1 LNANAG
7 WSANLQHEFVRR
19 RRWVIIVTIIAARC
33 SAKLTISLETAHAMN
48 AAEHPQPLP
57 THLGTDPAPAEA
69 PVRSGPELSVV
80 VPTFNERE
88 NIAELIGRLAVCL
101 RDHSW
106 EVVFV
111 DDDSP
116 DGTADLVREHAV
128 ADSRVR
134 CIQRIG
140 RRGLSSACVEGML
153 ATTAPYLA
161 VIDADMQHD
170 ERLLP
175 QMLDTL
181 KQGDVDIVVGSRYA
195 PGGDIGDW
203 DAQRAR
209 MSRLAVRLSRL
220 LVPAELTDPMSGFFM
235 MRRSVLD
242 GSVRRLS
249 AIGFKILTDLFASF
263 PQPLR
268 FKELAY
274 RFSLRRAGES
284 KLDSVTAW
292 EYGMLLLDKLIG
304 RWIPVRFLAFSIVGT
319 MGVAVHFAVLTLV
332 FQGLHRGFVEGQAA
346 ATLGAMT
353 FNYAVNNVLTYR
365 DMRLRGA
372 RWLRGWAS
380 FVLACSIGGFANVG
394 VASAAFGLGHG
405 WFPAAIA
412 GILVGAV
419 WNYAVTM
426 MLTWGRARR

>member
-1 LNANAG
+1 
-7 WSANLQHEFVRR
+7 
-19 RRWVIIVTIIAARC
+19 
-33 SAKLTISLETAHAMN
+33 MN
-48 AAEHPQPLP
+48 AAEHDQRLQTNLGSAMP
-57 THLGTDPAPAEA
+57 TQAEA

-88 NIAELIGRLAVCL
+88 NIAELLGRLVTCL
-101 RDHSW
+101 GNRSW

-116 DGTADLVREHAV
+116 DGTADLVREHAA

-134 CIQRIG
+134 CLQRIG

-175 QMLDTL
+175 QMLDIL
-181 KQGDVDIVVGSRYA
+181 KQGDIDIVVGSRYA

-203 DAQRAR
+203 NERRAR
-209 MSRLAVRLSRL
+209 MSRLAVRLSRV

-242 GSVRRLS
+242 GSVRQLS
-249 AIGFKILTDLFASF
+249 AIGFKILTDIFASF
-263 PQPLR
+263 PQSLR
-268 FKELAY
+268 FKELPY
-274 RFSLRRAGES
+274 RFRVRRAGES

-292 EYGMLLLDKLIG
+292 DYGMLLLDKLIG

-332 FQGLHRGFVEGQAA
+332 FQGLHRSFVAGQAV

-372 RWLRGWAS
+372 RWLRGWVS

-394 VASAAFGLGHG
+394 VASAVFGFGRG

-426 MLTWGRARR
+426 MLTWGRSRR

>member
-1 LNANAG
+1 M
-7 WSANLQHEFVRR
+7 R
-19 RRWVIIVTIIAARC
+19 
-33 SAKLTISLETAHAMN
+33 HAMN
-48 AAEHPQPLP
+48 AAEHRRPLE
-57 THLGTDPAPAEA
+57 TYFERAAPAEGA
-69 PVRSGPELSVV
+69 VRRSPELSIV

-88 NIAELIGRLAVCL
+88 NIAELIGRLVVCL
-101 RDHSW
+101 ENRSW

-116 DGTADLVREHAV
+116 DGTADVVREHAA

-134 CIQRIG
+134 GVQRIG

-161 VIDADMQHD
+161 VIDADLQHD

-175 QMLDTL
+175 RMLDTL
-181 KQGDVDIVVGSRYA
+181 KQGDTDIVVGSRYA
-195 PGGDIGDW
+195 PGGDISDW

-242 GSVRRLS
+242 GSVYKLS
-249 AIGFKILTDLFASF
+249 AIGFKILTDVFASF
-263 PQPLR
+263 PRPLR
-268 FKELAY
+268 FKELAF
-274 RFSLRRAGES
+274 RFRARRAGES

-292 EYGMLLLDKLIG
+292 DYVMLLLDKLIG
-304 RWIPVRFLAFSIVGT
+304 RWIPVRFLAFSIVGA

-332 FQGLHRGFVEGQAA
+332 FQGLHRGFVAGQAA
-346 ATLGAMT
+346 ATLSAMT
-353 FNYAVNNVLTYR
+353 FNYTVNNILTYR
-365 DMRLRGA
+365 DMRLRGV

-380 FVLACSIGGFANVG
+380 FVLACSIGGFANLG
-394 VASAAFGLGHG
+394 VASAAYGLGHG
-405 WFPAAIA
+405 WVPAAFA
-412 GILVGAV
+412 GILGGAG
-419 WNYAVTM
+419 WDY
-426 MLTWGRARR
+426 

>member
-1 LNANAG
+1 
-7 WSANLQHEFVRR
+7 
-19 RRWVIIVTIIAARC
+19 
-33 SAKLTISLETAHAMN
+33 MN
-48 AAEHPQPLP
+48 VAEHHQPLEAY
-57 THLGTDPAPAEA
+57 LESAVPAQAEA
-69 PVRSGPELSVV
+69 PVRSGPELSII
-80 VPTFNERE
+80 VPTFNERD

-101 RDHSW
+101 RNRSW

-111 DDDSP
+111 DDESP
-116 DGTADLVREHAV
+116 DGTAELVREHAA

-134 CIQRIG
+134 CLQRIG

-161 VIDADMQHD
+161 VIDADLQHD

-181 KQGDVDIVVGSRYA
+181 KQGDTDIVVGSRYA
-195 PGGDIGDW
+195 PGGDISDW
-203 DAQRAR
+203 NTQRAR
-209 MSRLAVRLSRL
+209 MSRVAIRLSRL

-242 GSVRRLS
+242 GSVHQLS
-249 AIGFKILTDLFASF
+249 AIGFKILTDVFASY

-274 RFSLRRAGES
+274 RFRVRRAGES

-292 EYGMLLLDKLIG
+292 DYVMLLLDKLIG
-304 RWIPVRFLAFSIVGT
+304 RWIPVRFLAFSIVGS
-319 MGVAVHFAVLTLV
+319 MGVAVHFAVLALV
-332 FQGLHRGFVEGQAA
+332 FQGLHRSFVEGQTV
-346 ATLGAMT
+346 ATLAAMT

-394 VASAAFGLGHG
+394 IASAAYGLGRG
-405 WFPAAIA
+405 WFPAAFA

-419 WNYAVTM
+419 WNYAVTK
-426 MLTWGRARR
+426 MLTWGRSRR

>member
-1 LNANAG
+1 
-7 WSANLQHEFVRR
+7 
-19 RRWVIIVTIIAARC
+19 
-33 SAKLTISLETAHAMN
+33 MN
-48 AAEHPQPLP
+48 AAEHHRPLVS
-57 THLGTDPAPAEA
+57 HLDNAVPMHTQAS
-69 PVRSGPELSVV
+69 VRSGPELSVI

-88 NIAELIGRLAVCL
+88 NIAELIDRLVLCL
-101 RDHSW
+101 GNRSW
-106 EVVFV
+106 EVIFV

-116 DGTADLVREHAV
+116 DGTADLVREHAA

-134 CIQRIG
+134 CLQRIG

-153 ATTAPYLA
+153 ATQAPYLA

-181 KQGDVDIVVGSRYA
+181 KQSDADIVVGSRYA
-195 PGGDIGDW
+195 PGGDISEW
-203 DAQRAR
+203 NARRAR
-209 MSRLAVRLSRL
+209 MSHLAVRLSRAV
-220 LVPAELTDPMSGFFM
+220 VPAELTDPMSGFFM

-242 GSVRRLS
+242 HSVHKLS
-249 AIGFKILTDLFASF
+249 RIGFKLLTDLFASF

-274 RFSLRRAGES
+274 RFRVRRAGES

-292 EYGMLLLDKLIG
+292 DYGMLLLDKLVG
-304 RWIPVRFLAFSIVGT
+304 HWIPVRFLAFSIVGAV
-319 MGVAVHFAVLTLV
+319 GVAVHFAVLTFA
-332 FQGLHRGFVEGQAA
+332 FQGLHRSFIEGQAG
-346 ATLGAMT
+346 ATLCAMT

-365 DMRLRGA
+365 DRRLRGM

-380 FVLACSIGGFANVG
+380 FALACSVGGFANLG
-394 VASAAFGLGHG
+394 VASTIYDLGRGWLLAAT
-405 WFPAAIA
+405 A

-426 MLTWGRARR
+426 KLTWGRST